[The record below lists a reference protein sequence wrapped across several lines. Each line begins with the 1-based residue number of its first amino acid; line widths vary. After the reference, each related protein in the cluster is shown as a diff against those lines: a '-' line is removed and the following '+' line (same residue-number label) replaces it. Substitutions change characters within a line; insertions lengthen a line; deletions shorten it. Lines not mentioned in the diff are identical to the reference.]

1 MDVAF
6 FRWSFYCKHKNN
18 NKFQRANAT
27 TIRVCCKWIHP
38 TIGYKRDDHGT
49 YKHAHGSWIPCSVS
63 RVRSKTMKTLSV
75 LHYVIKV
82 TLHYLMYHRIEIHSA
97 LELSRTALLGCP
109 LTIERVS
116 FTFTSKGKREF
127 VPRDQVSPSLA
138 VLCPLFSSFTQFF
151 IRKNC
156 FELFLSIHFLF
167 WEILNLNLTFA
178 VCRIREV

>member
-49 YKHAHGSWIPCSVS
+49 YKHAHGSWIPWSVS

-138 VLCPLFSSFTQFF
+138 VLCPLFSGFTQFF

>member
-1 MDVAF
+1 MRQLYVYVANESTW
-6 FRWSFYCKHKNN
+6 RLVINGMNTGLTNTHTAC
-18 NKFQRANAT
+18 
-27 TIRVCCKWIHP
+27 
-38 TIGYKRDDHGT
+38 GYP
-49 YKHAHGSWIPCSVS
+49 WSVS
-63 RVRSKTMKTLSV
+63 RVRSKTKKAPSV

-116 FTFTSKGKREF
+116 FTFTSNGKREF
-127 VPRDQVSPSLA
+127 VPRDQVSPLLA

-151 IRKNC
+151 IRKNY
-156 FELFLSIHFLF
+156 FELFLSVHFLF